1 MPLHARS
8 SVTDVPAYRYVCPQ
22 VDTLRSAITF
32 GETTTAD
39 GTIQEQEVAGEMGM
53 GRKLLQQYE
62 AQFSVQLKLAAALA
76 MRQEEKLQEA
86 LEAADE
92 MKLQVSE

>member
-1 MPLHARS
+1 M
-8 SVTDVPAYRYVCPQ
+8 
-22 VDTLRSAITF
+22 
-32 GETTTAD
+32 
-39 GTIQEQEVAGEMGM
+39 
-53 GRKLLQQYE
+53 
-62 AQFSVQLKLAAALA
+62 QLKLAGALA